1 MKDKAKTEGKLDNII
16 DSVTK
21 RNLSIL
27 GEETTFGLTVK
38 SLIAIAI
45 GIASFVGLY
54 YRLDAQIQE
63 AKELPVQTISRT
75 EFELK
80 DELVRESVIDTKEKI
95 EVVKK
100 EIHDIKLQ
108 MNRIEDRLY
117 EIKVSR

>member
-1 MKDKAKTEGKLDNII
+1 MKDKAQTEGKLDSII

-21 RNLSIL
+21 RNLTIL
-27 GEETTFGLTVK
+27 GEETTLGLTIK
-38 SLIAIAI
+38 SLVAIAI
-45 GIASFVGLY
+45 VVASFVGLY

-95 EVVKK
+95 EVVQKS
-100 EIHDIKLQ
+100 IHDIKLQ

>member
-54 YRLDAQIQE
+54 YNLDAQIQE

-80 DELVRESVIDTKEKI
+80 DELVRSTILNTQEDVSEIKEDLKKI
-95 EVVKK
+95 EDHLRK
-100 EIHDIKLQ
+100 
-108 MNRIEDRLY
+108 R
-117 EIKVSR
+117 